1 MQQRVSLN
9 KNVFSKEGF
18 TKTVNTSFTQL
29 VAPDVAPVPSFTVD
43 DFFVQYEN
51 LFFEIP
57 KEGETNSHQYLVQ
70 RSGEYINFTQIS
82 EEIEALLEEIAQLRQ
97 DNLDLNQALADLSK
111 NIK

>member
-1 MQQRVSLN
+1 MQQRVNLN
-9 KNVFSKEGF
+9 KNVFNKEGF
-18 TKTVNTSFTQL
+18 TKTVDTSFTQL
-29 VAPDVAPVPSFTVD
+29 VTPEVSPTPSFTVD

-70 RSGEYINFTQIS
+70 KSGEYINFTQVS

-97 DNLDLNQALADLSK
+97 DNLDLNQALTDLSRNVK
-111 NIK
+111 